1 MSTHRYAR
9 DSRWKGDRMGLVKAR
24 VQELLAGFLSHD
36 VVKSVEG
43 FADMEREVGV
53 EEMLERC
60 EPYIH
65 RDYDGDPAMAIG
77 SAAALAALRKLPP
90 ADLVRG
96 INLMTMGQ
104 QRATYAGPMIDGKVV
119 VDVTNPLTADYMG
132 LTVGHT
138 TSAAEEIAKAVPNA
152 HVVKAFNT
160 VFASVL
166 AEGASLGGGKTVPVF
181 VASDDAPAKA
191 TVSEIARSIGFDVVG
206 AGALKNA
213 RYLEPLAGLN
223 IYLGYGAGLG
233 TNIAPAWL
241 RQG

>member
-1 MSTHRYAR
+1 MKVTVIGS
-9 DSRWKGDRMGLVKAR
+9 GNMGSGFVK
-24 VQELLAGFLSHD
+24 QLKKAGHD
-36 VVKSVEG
+36 VRVTGRNAEKAQQLAAQHGARAVSATE
-43 FADMEREVGV
+43 
-53 EEMLERC
+53 
-60 EPYIH
+60 
-65 RDYDGDPAMAIG
+65 
-77 SAAALAALRKLPP
+77 AAASDVLILATGYDDAVPALKALG
-90 ADLVRG
+90 AL
-96 INLMTMGQ
+96 
-104 QRATYAGPMIDGKVV
+104 DGKVV